1 MLPTATPRCASIILQ
16 DTDDVSGARRSG
28 RFRSFRFDDDEE
40 DMPDDYDPEQ
50 AQTFIDYNFVADYG
64 WDPLRLSRFDL
75 NLGSGL
81 DKERPIQYVIRDYRE
96 AELRHGR
103 LAMLAALAWPVQELL
118 SPVLS
123 RALREPILVAET
135 NGRTPSIL
143 NGGLEQST
151 IPATLGVFALLIA
164 AVDLYSLQLRA
175 ERGDDWLPGDFGFDP
190 LRILKGASLEARR
203 EMQAKEINN
212 GRLAMVAV
220 LVMVIEEAVTKQP
233 VVRLTPWLFEPVI
246 FFPEVQQL
254 FDQEFAAAAFRPE

>member
-1 MLPTATPRCASIILQ
+1 MLMKPSIEGTRSSTLIIAALEAAMLALLPSAGGMQAPLPTSRIPLGRAGMLPTATPRCASIILQ
-16 DTDDVSGARRSG
+16 DMDDVSGARRSG

-40 DMPDDYDPEQ
+40 DMPDDYEPEQ

-135 NGRTPSIL
+135 QMSCSSMRS
-143 NGGLEQST
+143 
-151 IPATLGVFALLIA
+151 
-164 AVDLYSLQLRA
+164 
-175 ERGDDWLPGDFGFDP
+175 WLPVM
-190 LRILKGASLEARR
+190 ASSTSSSPRTMAR
-203 EMQAKEINN
+203 Q
-212 GRLAMVAV
+212 
-220 LVMVIEEAVTKQP
+220 
-233 VVRLTPWLFEPVI
+233 
-246 FFPEVQQL
+246 
-254 FDQEFAAAAFRPE
+254 

>member
-1 MLPTATPRCASIILQ
+1 MAIVGIATGIGLFVM
-16 DTDDVSGARRSG
+16 DVS
-28 RFRSFRFDDDEE
+28 
-40 DMPDDYDPEQ
+40 
-50 AQTFIDYNFVADYG
+50 
-64 WDPLRLSRFDL
+64 
-75 NLGSGL
+75 
-81 DKERPIQYVIRDYRE
+81 
-96 AELRHGR
+96 
-103 LAMLAALAWPVQELL
+103 LAF
-118 SPVLS
+118 
-123 RALREPILVAET
+123 
-135 NGRTPSIL
+135 
-143 NGGLEQST
+143 
-151 IPATLGVFALLIA
+151 TLGLWAGLVSFVPYIGPLIGVVPALLIA